1 MKKIEA
7 AFLLLLLTIGF
18 LPSFNAIDK
27 MAFQWLYLSIV
38 VIFYLI
44 YKLLYKPHDNKF
56 HFVFN
61 NSIVAFISLT
71 FLSIL
76 SFFSSNTSLNIPEFL
91 IEISRLFL
99 ILSLLFV
106 FVSITMN
113 LKPDSK
119 NVFKFFN
126 FLLLLECLYFFGRL
140 YYVYKQYGV
149 IEYRGVASN
158 INIQSFSILIKLPLL
173 LYSFRYI
180 RIPKFYY
187 YFISTLSI
195 SIIFLISS
203 RAALLVLCVIF
214 IFYIF
219 SKRTH
224 IYRNLLS
231 VILPTLISSVFT
243 FLFVIPNL
251 SAQTKLTSL
260 SIINQSTLSRIS
272 FYKEAI
278 STIFSYPLFGIG
290 FGNWKIFSIFTHRED
305 ISSYTTPYF
314 VHNDFLQ
321 IGAEAGIIAML
332 AFISFLSIPVYYI
345 FKLRNKPNF
354 VILTFPLLLSFFV
367 YFSDSFFN
375 FPINRPLILVQFLLI
390 VSLVFYFYHNQANIY
405 VFKRSSIFLF
415 LILLPSVALSSFL
428 VYKSYVQQSFLL
440 NDFNNQKFTTPLS
453 IIEEINDQ
461 YPSITATGLPIKA
474 LKANYYQRDND
485 SIIDRFL
492 NLSIKDNPYI
502 KYPQSL
508 KSIRFK
514 TQGVLDSSLY
524 YARDAYNG
532 IPNNE
537 LHIVTY
543 MSILTEL
550 KDSITLD
557 SLFDSSRSL
566 NSINIWNAYLNN
578 SLAINPPFSESRLS
592 RYNEAVDLF
601 PTDERFSY
609 YKKVFV
615 LGDSLLNRVTD
626 IFDKATFEFDQKNYS
641 KSAQLYM
648 EGSKLDSEDPSFLE
662 NASHAF
668 YLNKDKNKASKLF
681 DSVINYYPNTSGKA
695 HYLKGLMLVQTYGEV
710 EESCRL
716 FNIASKRGNTDA
728 QKAIKLFCK

>member
-7 AFLLLLLTIGF
+7 VFLLLLLTIGF

-27 MAFQWLYLSIV
+27 MSFQWLFISV
-38 VIFYLI
+38 VVLFYII
-44 YKLLYKPHDNKF
+44 YKLLFKPHLNKF
-56 HFVFN
+56 FVVYN
-61 NSIVAFISLT
+61 NSIVAFISLF
-71 FLSIL
+71 FLSLFSI
-76 SFFSSNTSLNIPEFL
+76 FSSNTSLNLPEFL

-113 LKPDSK
+113 LRPDTITI
-119 NVFKFFN
+119 FKFFN
-126 FLLLLECLYFFGRL
+126 LFLLLECLYFFGRL
-140 YYVYKQYGV
+140 YFVYKQYGIV
-149 IEYRGVASN
+149 EYRGVASN
-158 INIQSFSILIKLPLL
+158 VNIQSFSILIKLPLL

-180 RIPKFYY
+180 HISKFYY

-203 RAALLVLCVIF
+203 RAALLVLSLIF
-214 IFYIF
+214 LFYIF
-219 SKRTH
+219 SKRNH
-224 IYRNLLS
+224 IFRNFLA
-231 VILPTLISSVFT
+231 VILPTLFSSFFT

-251 SAQTKLTSL
+251 SASTKLTSL

-278 STIFSYPLFGIG
+278 TTIFSNPLYGIG

-321 IGAEAGIIAML
+321 IGAEAGIISML
-332 AFISFLSIPVYYI
+332 AYISFLLLPIYYI
-345 FKLRNKPNF
+345 FKLRNNPKF
-354 VILTFPLLLSFFV
+354 GYLLISVLLSLFV
-367 YFSDSFFN
+367 YLADSFFN
-375 FPINRPLILVQFLLI
+375 FPINRPLIQVQFLLI
-390 VSLVFYFYHNQANIY
+390 ISLVFYFYHNQTTKF
-405 VFKRSSIFLF
+405 VFKRLNIFLC
-415 LILLPSVALSSFL
+415 LILLSPVTYSSFL
-428 VYKSYVQQSFLL
+428 VYDSYVKQNFLL
-440 NDFNNQKFTTPLS
+440 NDFKNQKFTTPLS

-461 YPSITATGLPIKA
+461 YPNITATGLPIKA
-474 LKANYYQRDND
+474 LKANYYQGDND
-485 SIIDRFL
+485 SIIDRL
-492 NLSIKDNPYI
+492 LDLSIKDNPFI
-502 KYPQSL
+502 KYSQAL

-524 YARDAYNG
+524 YARDAFNG

-557 SLFDSSRSL
+557 SLFESIKSY
-566 NSINIWNAYLNN
+566 NSINVWNAYLNN
-578 SLAINPPFSESRLS
+578 SLAINPARSQKRLS
-592 RYNEAVDLF
+592 TYNEAVDLF
-601 PTDERFSY
+601 PTDDRFSY
-609 YKKVFV
+609 YKKVYV
-615 LGDSLLNRVTD
+615 LGDSLLKLTTD
-626 IFDKATFEFDQKNYS
+626 TFNKATLEFDKKNYL

-648 EGSKLDSEDPSFLE
+648 EGSKYDPEDPSFLE

-668 YLNKDKNKASKLF
+668 YLNNDKTKATILF
-681 DSVINYYPNTSGKA
+681 DSIINHFPNTTGKA
-695 HYLKGLMLVQTYGEV
+695 HYLKGLMLVQTYGEL

-716 FNIASKRGNTDA
+716 FKIALKKGNPDA
-728 QKAIKLFCK
+728 EKAINLFCK